1 MSNTA
6 VCLGILGSSL
16 HGKKGSL
23 KSNKSSK
30 LWNQLL
36 PPGPGSSST
45 SLSPSHARPR
55 QRRGCLPQIGLGNS
69 TVTSSFSQQL
79 LLECQ
84 ISLILIEQWGRF
96 SFRLSGSGDKF
107 EHSTKPSA
115 SQAPQLLC
123 GLAAVKHLDV
133 GPAWHS
139 AARCC
144 FTWCAFCSPPRPGTT
159 WVQAE
164 LSMHK
169 HTVAS
174 QLLH

>member
-6 VCLGILGSSL
+6 VCLGILGSSW

-23 KSNKSSK
+23 TSNKSSK
-30 LWNQLL
+30 LWDQQCWSLL

-45 SLSPSHARPR
+45 SLSPGRARPG

-107 EHSTKPSA
+107 EHSTEFSLTSPSA
-115 SQAPQLLC
+115 ALQPGSSETRGCGTSLALGCSLLF
-123 GLAAVKHLDV
+123 HLV
-133 GPAWHS
+133 
-139 AARCC
+139 C
-144 FTWCAFCSPPRPGTT
+144 
-159 WVQAE
+159 
-164 LSMHK
+164 
-169 HTVAS
+169 
-174 QLLH
+174 LL